1 MLTSLP
7 KKKIC
12 LNPNRYNFWIEEV
25 ERKGQVNE
33 PEVEYAEIRMTG
45 GMGISVE
52 EPENRMEEN
61 VDVDVELS
69 IQWGTPIKWKVH
81 DTWFV
86 EDT

>member
-33 PEVEYAEIRMTG
+33 PEVEYAEISMTG
-45 GMGISVE
+45 VMGISVE
-52 EPENRMEEN
+52 EPENRSLLMKAK
-61 VDVDVELS
+61 DKMILS
-69 IQWGTPIKWKVH
+69 LK
-81 DTWFV
+81 
-86 EDT
+86 

>member
-52 EPENRMEEN
+52 EPENRSLLMKAK
-61 VDVDVELS
+61 DKMKISLR
-69 IQWGTPIKWKVH
+69 
-81 DTWFV
+81 
-86 EDT
+86 

>member
-52 EPENRMEEN
+52 EPENRSLLMKAK
-61 VDVDVELS
+61 DKMILS
-69 IQWGTPIKWKVH
+69 LK
-81 DTWFV
+81 
-86 EDT
+86 

>member
-45 GMGISVE
+45 GS
-52 EPENRMEEN
+52 R
-61 VDVDVELS
+61 
-69 IQWGTPIKWKVH
+69 GTHGASAIHVYWPVKYLKRSY
-81 DTWFV
+81 
-86 EDT
+86 